1 MLSDYL
7 NSIVPSS
14 IDVPNNSG
22 CHRALLVSDLVIAI
36 SFDHVEMP
44 MKLFHRT
51 TPEIATSILKD
62 GFRDKTDPAG
72 TNLGFYN
79 QIPEIKAVWFS
90 DIPLENAEGKLLLL
104 EMPDELALQ
113 LDTTVRMGL
122 WGRSS
127 LPHFSRYKSN
137 FTENS
142 DSNDRVSKI
151 EEGNFYTEYL
161 IPAEMAN
168 QYGPPVDITNS
179 EEEYLP
185 NRGLF

>member
-1 MLSDYL
+1 
-7 NSIVPSS
+7 
-14 IDVPNNSG
+14 
-22 CHRALLVSDLVIAI
+22 
-36 SFDHVEMP
+36 

-51 TPEIATSILKD
+51 TTASARSILKD
-62 GFRDKTDPAG
+62 GFKDTGDPTG

-90 DIPLENAEGKLLLL
+90 DVPSGGSEGKLLLL
-104 EMPDELALQ
+104 EIPDGVVQQ
-113 LDTTVRMGL
+113 LNIAVRMGL

-127 LPHFSRYKSN
+127 LPHFSRYRSHILDGGLPDEGFEIIK
-137 FTENS
+137 
-142 DSNDRVSKI
+142 DSKP
-151 EEGNFYTEYL
+151 YTEYL

-168 QYGPPVDITNS
+168 PYGPPMDITDN